1 MVDFRYHLVSLVSV
15 FLALAIGIILGAGP
29 LQNSIGHTLQD
40 QVTELRTSRN
50 AARAEAQKNASER
63 DTANAALDVAASQL
77 IGGTLTGRNVAILVG
92 SDADASAIEQAQSKI
107 EAAGGTVVSRVRFE
121 EGFSSSDNA
130 SYRDALAE
138 QMRPQVESLPEN
150 ADSTAILASAI
161 DTIVRRGTGDA
172 KAKELMGYF
181 ASGDSEDALITA
193 EREPEAAAD
202 VVLFMLPA
210 VPEPPAE
217 ESEGQSADEKA
228 KAKAAAQEA
237 KDATALYSAAFR
249 DVARRGP
256 TVAVG
261 EDGEGGV
268 LESIRPLD
276 LGSTVD
282 SPGTPIGSYNT
293 VLALGAEIVGQHFDL
308 GSGDGAS
315 APLGNRVDA
324 AKHE

>member
-50 AARAEAQKNASER
+50 AARVEAQKNAAER
-63 DTANAALDVAASQL
+63 DAANAALDVAASQL
-77 IGGTLTGRNVAILVG
+77 IGGTLAGRNIAILVAA
-92 SDADASAIEQAQSKI
+92 DADSSAVEQAQAKI
-107 EAAGGTVVSRVRFE
+107 EAAGGTVVSRIRLE
-121 EGFSSSDNA
+121 EGFSSSENS
-130 SYRDALAE
+130 SYRNALAE
-138 QMRPQVESLPEN
+138 QMRPQVENLPEG
-150 ADSTAILASAI
+150 ADGTAILASAI
-161 DTIVRRGTGDA
+161 DTIARLGTGDA

-181 ASGDSEDALITA
+181 SSGDAEHTLITV

-202 VVLFMLPA
+202 AVLLVLPTIA
-210 VPEPPAE
+210 EAPAE
-217 ESEGQSADEKA
+217 EEGQTADEKA
-228 KAKAAAQEA
+228 KAEAAAEEIKAAAGIYQNA
-237 KDATALYSAAFR
+237 FSA
-249 DVARRGP
+249 VARRGA
-256 TVAVG
+256 TVALG

-268 LESIRPLD
+268 LSMIRKLD

-282 SPGTPIGSYNT
+282 SPGTLTGSYNT
-293 VLALGAEIVGQHFDL
+293 ALALAAEIVGQHLDL